1 MSSKNRKMKSAASK
15 IYTAVENDPNLLNLL
30 EITTS
35 TGEKSNFIKALLKT
49 LPTAFSAS
57 DRSSKDFEGLFKLFV
72 AWFGDYPEFTTDFS
86 RVNAALNHRL
96 RYKMDNRTQ
105 KRSFIRAIGLDWTAD
120 DKSSF
125 FSQVNAVY
133 DVVRRFSFCS

>member
-1 MSSKNRKMKSAASK
+1 MTSKNRKTKSAAPK
-15 IYTAVENDPNLLNLL
+15 IYTAVENNPDLLNLL

-49 LPTAFSAS
+49 LPTAFSAL
-57 DRSSKDFEGLFKLFV
+57 DRSSKNFERLFNLFV
-72 AWFGDYPEFTTDFS
+72 SWFGDYPDFTTNFS

-96 RYKMDNRTQ
+96 RYKMENRSQ
-105 KRSFIRAIGLDWTAD
+105 KQSFIRAIGLDWTAG

-133 DVVRRFSFCS
+133 DVVRRFSFLS